1 MSTQSET
8 LWKTHQVATALGV
21 GVSTIKR
28 WVDSGLIEARKT
40 VGGHRLIE
48 LSSVLRFARERGLPV
63 PELKCQDDQT
73 QPTSQPKTILGR
85 DDEILRDQL
94 LTALKRGRSTEA
106 RDLIEQVRAAGA
118 DAVFL
123 GDQLLHPVMYRIG
136 KEWQLGSLDIYQ
148 EHRASLI
155 VESALQELI
164 QGEGRGK
171 GQGAPLALGS
181 APEGN
186 HSTLGG
192 LLCELTLAE
201 LGWEAMNL
209 GTNLPLASLS
219 NAVRAHRPRLIWLSI
234 CHLADEQRF
243 LAEYGP
249 FFKTAAALGS
259 AVILGGRALRP
270 ELRAQLVAA
279 SFGDRLAH
287 LAEFARR
294 IDPRGPR

>member
-1 MSTQSET
+1 
-8 LWKTHQVATALGV
+8 
-21 GVSTIKR
+21 
-28 WVDSGLIEARKT
+28 
-40 VGGHRLIE
+40 
-48 LSSVLRFARERGLPV
+48 
-63 PELKCQDDQT
+63 
-73 QPTSQPKTILGR
+73 
-85 DDEILRDQL
+85 
-94 LTALKRGRSTEA
+94 
-106 RDLIEQVRAAGA
+106 
-118 DAVFL
+118 
-123 GDQLLHPVMYRIG
+123 MYRIG